1 MPTVSTA
8 PAGAAAP
15 PTAEPLARIAHVLS
29 KVDQRL
35 SAMDR
40 AQNDLRRRVH
50 RLEACELQRR
60 RGLTDRG
67 MPVFRSQNGEDHL
80 LWALL
85 GDEPPGYYVEAGAY
99 DGLMYSVSAV
109 FEQVGWSGLLV
120 EPLPERAAE
129 CRANRPLSRVAQTA
143 LSRPGAPATATFTQM
158 RQGEMLSYL
167 DLTEGHR
174 QRLARETEVTPASVE
189 VPVATLDSLLSD
201 HRGSVGFCVFDV
213 EGGELA
219 LLEGFS
225 VERWRPRVMLIED
238 NTFGRDRTVVEH
250 LAGRGYRRIA
260 TADANDLYI
269 RADDQEMLTRA
280 QRLL

>member
-1 MPTVSTA
+1 MPTAPIA
-8 PAGAAAP
+8 PAATATPAAD
-15 PTAEPLARIAHVLS
+15 PLARIAHVLS
-29 KVDQRL
+29 KVDHRL
-35 SAMDR
+35 SAIDR
-40 AQNDLRRRVH
+40 VQNDLRRRVH

-60 RGLTDRG
+60 RGLTDLG

-85 GDEPPGYYVEAGAY
+85 GDDPPGFFIEAGAY

-109 FEQVGWSGLLV
+109 FEQVGWRGLLV
-120 EPLPERAAE
+120 EPLPDRAAE
-129 CRANRPLSRVAQTA
+129 CRANRPRSRVEQTA

-158 RQGEMLSYL
+158 RHGEMLSYL

-174 QRLARETEVTPASVE
+174 QRLARETDVSPAPVA
-189 VPVATLDSLLSD
+189 VPVTTLDGLLGD
-201 HRGSVGFCVFDV
+201 HDGGVGFCVFDV

-238 NTFGRDRTVVEH
+238 NTFGRDRSVADH

-260 TADANDLYI
+260 TADANDVYI
-269 RADDQEMLTRA
+269 RADDQEMLART
-280 QRLL
+280 QRLF